1 MSCMILSIYLALIIQ
16 AVKYLSIL
24 SIRDWLMLNTKFKKT
39 NSGDCMLDNAIK
51 YENAEMIKLLLKYG
65 ATSDNKYI

>member
-1 MSCMILSIYLALIIQ
+1 
-16 AVKYLSIL
+16 
-24 SIRDWLMLNTKFKKT
+24 
-39 NSGDCMLDNAIK
+39 AIK

>member
-1 MSCMILSIYLALIIQ
+1 
-16 AVKYLSIL
+16 
-24 SIRDWLMLNTKFKKT
+24 KFKKT

>member
-1 MSCMILSIYLALIIQ
+1 
-16 AVKYLSIL
+16 
-24 SIRDWLMLNTKFKKT
+24 
-39 NSGDCMLDNAIK
+39 K

>member
-1 MSCMILSIYLALIIQ
+1 
-16 AVKYLSIL
+16 
-24 SIRDWLMLNTKFKKT
+24 
-39 NSGDCMLDNAIK
+39 NAIK

>member
-1 MSCMILSIYLALIIQ
+1 
-16 AVKYLSIL
+16 
-24 SIRDWLMLNTKFKKT
+24 
-39 NSGDCMLDNAIK
+39 IK